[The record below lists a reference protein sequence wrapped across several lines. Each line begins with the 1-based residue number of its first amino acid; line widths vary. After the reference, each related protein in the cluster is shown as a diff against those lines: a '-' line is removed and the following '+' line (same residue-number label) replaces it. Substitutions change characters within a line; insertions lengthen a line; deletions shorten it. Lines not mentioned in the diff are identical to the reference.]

1 MFRERCPFNQYVLS
15 KPAKY
20 GIKIG
25 AVRDIQSNFART
37 MQMYAGKS
45 PGEALGEELQKSKVI
60 MLATM
65 GKTKTSWSNI
75 ISLCLH

>member
-1 MFRERCPFNQYVLS
+1 MTVDECLVVFRERCPFNQYMLS

-20 GIKIG
+20 GIKIR
-25 AVRDIQSNFART
+25 AVCDAQSSFAWN

-65 GKTKTSWSNI
+65 GKKNK
-75 ISLCLH
+75 LE